1 MQVRDNSYMSIE
13 SGLAKRPL
21 LEKGQ
26 LEVPDGMGYAGV
38 MLDCIEGMQSE
49 KGKYLVL
56 SVENNGSIPGL
67 ADEDVI
73 ETTCLVS
80 KDGIHPVRV
89 EEVPE
94 HCYLLIRLIKMYE
107 KLTVEAVKN
116 QSKETAVQ
124 ALMLHPLV
132 NSYSLAK
139 QLVDKYNE
147 VYGGIFH

>member
-1 MQVRDNSYMSIE
+1 
-13 SGLAKRPL
+13 
-21 LEKGQ
+21 
-26 LEVPDGMGYAGV
+26 
-38 MLDCIEGMQSE
+38 
-49 KGKYLVL
+49 
-56 SVENNGSIPGL
+56 
-67 ADEDVI
+67 
-73 ETTCLVS
+73 
-80 KDGIHPVRV
+80 
-89 EEVPE
+89 
-94 HCYLLIRLIKMYE
+94 MYE

>member
-1 MQVRDNSYMSIE
+1 M
-13 SGLAKRPL
+13 K
-21 LEKGQ
+21 
-26 LEVPDGMGYAGV
+26 
-38 MLDCIEGMQSE
+38 
-49 KGKYLVL
+49 
-56 SVENNGSIPGL
+56 
-67 ADEDVI
+67 DVI

-139 QLVDKYNE
+139 QLVDNMTRFMGE
-147 VYGGIFH
+147 SFTDI

>member
-1 MQVRDNSYMSIE
+1 M
-13 SGLAKRPL
+13 
-21 LEKGQ
+21 
-26 LEVPDGMGYAGV
+26 
-38 MLDCIEGMQSE
+38 
-49 KGKYLVL
+49 
-56 SVENNGSIPGL
+56 
-67 ADEDVI
+67 I

-80 KDGIHPVRV
+80 KVGIHPVRV

-139 QLVDKYNE
+139 QLVDKYDE

>member
-1 MQVRDNSYMSIE
+1 MAWDMQALCWTASR
-13 SGLAKRPL
+13 A
-21 LEKGQ
+21 
-26 LEVPDGMGYAGV
+26 
-38 MLDCIEGMQSE
+38 MQSE

-80 KDGIHPVRV
+80 KDGIQPVKV
-89 EEVPE
+89 KEVPE

-116 QSKETAVQ
+116 HSKETAVQ

-132 NSYSLAK
+132 IPILWPNSW
-139 QLVDKYNE
+139 
-147 VYGGIFH
+147 